1 MGASRAGEGTAGDR
15 AVGTVTTRLRREGTA
30 GGAATGSKGE
40 LTRAAEEEEEEVT
53 GVSRGT
59 TAGMAGSRA
68 KRRRR

>member
-40 LTRAAEEEEEEVT
+40 LTRAAEEEEE
-53 GVSRGT
+53 
-59 TAGMAGSRA
+59 
-68 KRRRR
+68 